1 MFGSA
6 PASFWI
12 GFHVLLALLLLA
24 EYLLLRKQTTAR
36 SYFATALWVAGA
48 LGFGIA
54 IYLGMSHQ
62 SATEY
67 LAGYAIEESLSI
79 DNLFVFLLLF
89 ESFHVP
95 KLNQRRVLFWG
106 ILLAVLMRAGFIF
119 AGVELLHRFE
129 WITYVFGLILLIAA
143 IRLLLPSAVSHA
155 RRQPSW
161 IGVVRRLTPISNSHE
176 SFFVQEAPPSTSS
189 GSGQLRTVPTMLFL
203 ALIAI
208 GLTDLVFALDS
219 IPAVLSITKRPFIAY
234 SSNVM
239 AVMGLRSL
247 FFVLTHLLERLSYL
261 HYGLAA
267 VLAFAAVKM
276 LAAPWLEMG
285 PLASLAVIGVILA
298 ITVVSSLAWPR
309 RMSPIGTIAG

>member
-1 MFGSA
+1 MSGSA

-12 GFHVLLALLLLA
+12 GFHVLLGVLLLA

-36 SYFATALWVAGA
+36 SYVATALWVAGA

-54 IYLGMSHQ
+54 IYLAMSHQ

-89 ESFHVP
+89 ESFHIP

-119 AGVELLHRFE
+119 AGVELLHRFQ
-129 WITYVFGLILLIAA
+129 WITYVFGVILLIAA
-143 IRLLLPSAVSHA
+143 VRLLLPSGASHT

-176 SFFVQEAPPSTSS
+176 SFFVREARPLTS
-189 GSGQLRTVPTMLFL
+189 SGQLRTVPTMLFL

-276 LAAPWLEMG
+276 LAAPWMELG
-285 PLASLAVIGVILA
+285 PLASLAVIAGILA
-298 ITVVSSLAWPR
+298 MTVVCSLLWPR
-309 RMSPIGTIAG
+309 PSLRSG

>member
-1 MFGSA
+1 MSGSA

-12 GFHVLLALLLLA
+12 GFHVLLGVLLLA

-36 SYFATALWVAGA
+36 SYIATALWVAGA

-54 IYLGMSHQ
+54 IYLAMSHQ

-89 ESFHVP
+89 ESFHIP

-119 AGVELLHRFE
+119 AGVELLHRFQ
-129 WITYVFGLILLIAA
+129 WITYVFGVILLIAA
-143 IRLLLPSAVSHA
+143 VRLLLPSGASHT

-176 SFFVQEAPPSTSS
+176 SFFVQEARPLTSS
-189 GSGQLRTVPTMLFL
+189 GSGQMRTVPTMLFL

-276 LAAPWLEMG
+276 LAAPWMELG
-285 PLASLAVIGVILA
+285 PLASLAVIAGILA
-298 ITVVSSLAWPR
+298 MTVVCSLLWPR
-309 RMSPIGTIAG
+309 PSLRSG